1 MSQAQNRRNARIAMS
16 RARIEHVFAGLA
28 EMGGKGL
35 RMSRLA
41 RATLQLSWKVAAHNL
56 RRLVYLKE
64 ARVEAF

>member
-1 MSQAQNRRNARIAMS
+1 MS